1 MKLKQEPTK
10 EKILAALAFAD
21 NELVSD
27 ADYETIFDG
36 VCRSNPIAYVCL
48 AILAAAHRQGETVK
62 CSEAWHGVDA
72 DKFVDDLRIGELDLT
87 KEKI

>member
-1 MKLKQEPTK
+1 MVAAARIALTKTMKLKQEPTK

-36 VCRSNPIAYVCL
+36 VCRSHPIAYVCL
-48 AILAAAHRQGETVK
+48 AILAAAYRSK
-62 CSEAWHGVDA
+62 
-72 DKFVDDLRIGELDLT
+72 LDLT

>member
-21 NELVSD
+21 NESVGD

-36 VCRSNPIAYVCL
+36 VCRSHPIAYVCL
-48 AILAAAHRQGETVK
+48 AILAAAHRKEETMK

-72 DKFVDDLRIGELDLT
+72 DKFVNDLRSGELDLT